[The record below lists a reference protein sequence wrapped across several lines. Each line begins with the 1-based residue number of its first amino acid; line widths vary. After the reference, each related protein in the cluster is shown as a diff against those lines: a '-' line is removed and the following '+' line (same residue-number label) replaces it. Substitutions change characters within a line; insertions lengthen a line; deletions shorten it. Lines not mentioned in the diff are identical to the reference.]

1 MTTRNL
7 DALFEPR
14 SIALFGASNQ
24 PGSVGALLARNLLE
38 SGFEGPVMAVNPH
51 ERAIRSTLSYRS
63 AADLPFAPDLAVI
76 ATPAASAP
84 AIVSELGARGC
95 RAALVISAGFDA
107 APGGLRDQLLEAA
120 RPHLL
125 RVVGPNCLGF
135 LSPRRGINASFAHLS
150 PAPGAVALVAQSGA
164 VAAAALDWAAAHD
177 VGFSH
182 IVTIG
187 DAADVDFGDLLDYLA
202 LDPATHAI
210 LLYVE
215 SIRDARKFM
224 TAGRI
229 ASRVKPVVVIK
240 AGRSAGGA
248 RAAFSHTG
256 ALAGADA
263 VYDAAFRRA
272 GMLRVEGL
280 RELFDAV
287 TILTAGLAAK
297 GERLAILTNGGGAG
311 VMAADTL
318 EAQGGRLAELS
329 GETRA
334 QLAAVLPKQASTANP
349 VDIIGDAPPERYRAA
364 LGALLSEPEA
374 DAVLVLNCPT
384 AVADS
389 TEAAEVVVEACAAA
403 PAKPVFTCWLGDQ
416 AVLPGRRRLAAAGV
430 PTHQTPEEAV
440 RAFMHLV
447 THRRHQALLMSAPAT
462 VTLDAACTRGARA
475 TVEAALAEG
484 RRRLTDP
491 EARDLLRA
499 YGIPTIDSRTA
510 PSAEQAGLAAE
521 ELGGAVALKIVSRDL
536 THKSDVGGVVLNLAG
551 RDAVTEAASAMQGRI
566 AAARPEARLEGFL
579 VEPMISRPLGEELI
593 AGVLQDAV
601 FGPVVLFGQ
610 GGVAVEVD
618 HDRAVGL
625 APLDKPLARDLI
637 ESTRVARRLAGYR
650 DRPPAD
656 MEAIAQVLVRLARL
670 AADLPEVI
678 ELDINPL
685 LADAGGVLAL
695 DARARLGEPVAR
707 PAICPYPEE
716 LVRPATVG
724 GLDLILRPVRPQ
736 DAIAIQD
743 LIARSEAD
751 DVRLR
756 FGSSLHRLSDPVAR
770 RLSQID
776 YDREMALVAETP
788 DGSILGVARL
798 VGDPRGE
805 TAEFALMVRSDR
817 RNRGLGRRLLADLLA
832 YAAGRGLQEVWGE
845 IGITNAR
852 MLGMA
857 DALGFRREPGADP
870 GQVKVVKRFEPE
882 SLFGSGEITKTARR
896 SRA

>member
-24 PGSVGALLARNLLE
+24 AGSVGALLARNLLE

-51 ERAIRSTLSYRS
+51 ERAIRSTLCYRS

-76 ATPAASAP
+76 ATPAAAAP
-84 AIVSELGARGC
+84 QIVSEVGARGC
-95 RAALVISAGFDA
+95 RAAVVITAGFDS
-107 APGGLRDQLLEAA
+107 APGGLRDQLLQAA

-150 PAPGAVALVAQSGA
+150 PARGGFALVAQSGA

-177 VGFSH
+177 IGFSH

-202 LDPATHAI
+202 LDAETRAI

-256 ALAGADA
+256 ALAGSDA
-263 VYDAAFRRA
+263 VYEAAFRRA

-297 GERLAILTNGGGAG
+297 GDRLAILTNGGGAG

-318 EAQGGRLAELS
+318 EDQGGRLAELS
-329 GETRA
+329 VDTQA
-334 QLAAVLPKQASTANP
+334 SLAAGLPKQASTANP

-364 LGALLSEPEA
+364 LGALLAEPNA

-447 THRRHQALLMSAPAT
+447 VHRRRQALLMSAPAT
-462 VTLDAACTRGARA
+462 ISLDSAATGAARRL
-475 TVEAALAEG
+475 VEAALSEG

-499 YGIPTIDSRTA
+499 YGIPVIESRTA
-510 PSAEQAGLAAE
+510 HDPEGAGLAAA
-521 ELGGAVALKIVSRDL
+521 ELGGPVALKIVSRDL
-536 THKSDVGGVVLNLAG
+536 THKSDVGGVVLNLTGCDSVTAAAG
-551 RDAVTEAASAMQGRI
+551 AMRARI
-566 AAARPEARLEGFL
+566 ARTRPEAHIEGFL
-579 VEPMISRPLGEELI
+579 IEPMISRPSSEELI

-610 GGVAVEVD
+610 GGVAVEVER
-618 HDRAVGL
+618 DRALGL
-625 APLDKPLARDLI
+625 APLDEPLARDLI

-650 DRPPAD
+650 DRPQAD
-656 MEAIAQVLVRLARL
+656 LAAIADVLVRLARL
-670 AADLPEVI
+670 AVDLPEI
-678 ELDINPL
+678 AELDINPL

-695 DARARLGEPVAR
+695 DARARLGEPAVR
-707 PAICPYPEE
+707 PAICPYPEN
-716 LVRPATVG
+716 LVQPAEIG
-724 GLDLILRPVRPQ
+724 GHDLVIRPVRPQ
-736 DAIAIQD
+736 DAAGLQD

-776 YDREMALVAETP
+776 YDREMALVAEAS

-805 TAEFALMVRSDR
+805 TAEFALMVRSDFR
-817 RNRGLGRRLLADLLA
+817 DRGLGRRLLADLLA

-845 IGITNAR
+845 VGVSNTR
-852 MLGMA
+852 MLEMA
-857 DALGFRREPGADP
+857 DALGFGREPAADP
-870 GQVKVVKRFEPE
+870 VEVRVVKR
-882 SLFGSGEITKTARR
+882 LGA
-896 SRA
+896 

>member
-24 PGSVGALLARNLLE
+24 AGSVGALLARNLLE

-51 ERAIRSTLSYRS
+51 ERAIRSTLCYRS

-76 ATPAASAP
+76 ATPAAAAP
-84 AIVSELGARGC
+84 QIVSEVGARGC
-95 RAALVISAGFDA
+95 RAAVVITAGFDS
-107 APGGLRDQLLEAA
+107 APGGLRDQLLQAA

-135 LSPRRGINASFAHLS
+135 LSPRRGINASFA
-150 PAPGAVALVAQSGA
+150 QSGA

-177 VGFSH
+177 IGFSH

-202 LDPATHAI
+202 LDAETRAI

-256 ALAGADA
+256 ALAGSDA
-263 VYDAAFRRA
+263 VYEAAFRRA

-297 GERLAILTNGGGAG
+297 GDRLAILTNGGGAG

-318 EAQGGRLAELS
+318 EDQGGRLAELS
-329 GETRA
+329 VDTQA
-334 QLAAVLPKQASTANP
+334 SLAAGLPKQASTANP

-364 LGALLSEPEA
+364 LGALLAEPNA

-447 THRRHQALLMSAPAT
+447 VHRRRQALLMSAPAT
-462 VTLDAACTRGARA
+462 ISLDSAATGAARRL
-475 TVEAALAEG
+475 VEAALSEG

-499 YGIPTIDSRTA
+499 YGIPVIESRTA
-510 PSAEQAGLAAE
+510 HDPEGAGLAAA
-521 ELGGAVALKIVSRDL
+521 ELGGPVALKIVSRDL
-536 THKSDVGGVVLNLAG
+536 THKSDVGGVVLNLTGCDSVTAAAG
-551 RDAVTEAASAMQGRI
+551 AMRARI
-566 AAARPEARLEGFL
+566 ARTRPEAHIEGFL
-579 VEPMISRPLGEELI
+579 IEPMISRPSSEELI

-610 GGVAVEVD
+610 GGVAVEVER
-618 HDRAVGL
+618 DRALGL
-625 APLDKPLARDLI
+625 APLDEPLARDLI

-650 DRPPAD
+650 DRPQAD
-656 MEAIAQVLVRLARL
+656 LAAIADVLVRLARL
-670 AADLPEVI
+670 AVDLPEI
-678 ELDINPL
+678 AELDINPL

-695 DARARLGEPVAR
+695 DARARLGEPAVR
-707 PAICPYPEE
+707 PAICPYPEN
-716 LVRPATVG
+716 LVQPAEIG
-724 GLDLILRPVRPQ
+724 GHDLVIRPVRPQ
-736 DAIAIQD
+736 DAAGLQD

-776 YDREMALVAETP
+776 YDREMALVAEAS

-805 TAEFALMVRSDR
+805 TAEFALMVRSDFR
-817 RNRGLGRRLLADLLA
+817 DRGLGRRLLADLLA

-845 IGITNAR
+845 VGVSNTR
-852 MLGMA
+852 MLEMA
-857 DALGFRREPGADP
+857 DALGFGREPAADP
-870 GQVKVVKRFEPE
+870 VEVRVVKR
-882 SLFGSGEITKTARR
+882 LGS
-896 SRA
+896 

>member
-24 PGSVGALLARNLLE
+24 AGSVGALLARNLLE

-51 ERAIRSTLSYRS
+51 ERAIRSTLCYRS

-76 ATPAASAP
+76 ATPAAAAP
-84 AIVSELGARGC
+84 QIVSEVGARGC
-95 RAALVISAGFDA
+95 RAAVVITAGFDS
-107 APGGLRDQLLEAA
+107 APGGLRDQLLQAA

-150 PAPGAVALVAQSGA
+150 PARGGFALVAQSGA

-177 VGFSH
+177 IGFSH

-202 LDPATHAI
+202 LDAETRAI

-256 ALAGADA
+256 ALAGSDA
-263 VYDAAFRRA
+263 VYEAAFRRA

-297 GERLAILTNGGGAG
+297 GDRLAILTNGGGAG

-318 EAQGGRLAELS
+318 EDQGGRLAELS
-329 GETRA
+329 VDTQA
-334 QLAAVLPKQASTANP
+334 SLAAGLPKQASTANP

-364 LGALLSEPEA
+364 LGALLAEPNA

-447 THRRHQALLMSAPAT
+447 VHRRRQALLMSAPAT
-462 VTLDAACTRGARA
+462 ISLDSAATGAARRL
-475 TVEAALAEG
+475 VEAALSEG

-499 YGIPTIDSRTA
+499 YGIPVIESRTA
-510 PSAEQAGLAAE
+510 HDPEGAGLAAA
-521 ELGGAVALKIVSRDL
+521 ELGGPVALKIVSRDL
-536 THKSDVGGVVLNLAG
+536 THKSDVGGVVLNLTGCDSVTAAAG
-551 RDAVTEAASAMQGRI
+551 AMRARI
-566 AAARPEARLEGFL
+566 ARTRPEAHIEGFL
-579 VEPMISRPLGEELI
+579 IEPMISRPSSEELI

-610 GGVAVEVD
+610 GGVAVEVER
-618 HDRAVGL
+618 DRALGL
-625 APLDKPLARDLI
+625 APLDEPLARDLI

-656 MEAIAQVLVRLARL
+656 LASIADVLVRLARL
-670 AADLPEVI
+670 AVDLPEI
-678 ELDINPL
+678 AELDINPL

-695 DARARLGEPVAR
+695 DARARLGEPAVR
-707 PAICPYPEE
+707 PAICPYPEN
-716 LVRPATVG
+716 LVQPAEIG
-724 GLDLILRPVRPQ
+724 GHDLVIRPVRPQ
-736 DAIAIQD
+736 DAAGLQD

-776 YDREMALVAETP
+776 YDREMALVAEAS

-805 TAEFALMVRSDR
+805 TAEFALMVRSDFR
-817 RNRGLGRRLLADLLA
+817 DRGLGRRLLADLLA

-845 IGITNAR
+845 VGVSNTR
-852 MLGMA
+852 MLEMA
-857 DALGFRREPGADP
+857 DALGFGREPAADP
-870 GQVKVVKRFEPE
+870 VEVRVVKR
-882 SLFGSGEITKTARR
+882 LGA
-896 SRA
+896 

>member
-24 PGSVGALLARNLLE
+24 AGSVGALLARNLLE

-51 ERAIRSTLSYRS
+51 ERAIRSTLCYRS

-76 ATPAASAP
+76 ATPAAAAP
-84 AIVSELGARGC
+84 QIVSEVGARGC
-95 RAALVISAGFDA
+95 RAAVVITAGFDS
-107 APGGLRDQLLEAA
+107 APGGLRDQLLQAA

-150 PAPGAVALVAQSGA
+150 PARGGFALVAQSGA

-177 VGFSH
+177 IGFSH

-202 LDPATHAI
+202 LDAETRAI

-248 RAAFSHTG
+248 RAAFPHTG
-256 ALAGADA
+256 ALAGSDA
-263 VYDAAFRRA
+263 VYEAAFRRA

-297 GERLAILTNGGGAG
+297 GDRLAILTNGGGAG

-318 EAQGGRLAELS
+318 EDQGGRLAELS
-329 GETRA
+329 VDTQA
-334 QLAAVLPKQASTANP
+334 SLAAGLPKQASTANP

-364 LGALLSEPEA
+364 LGALLAEPNA

-447 THRRHQALLMSAPAT
+447 VHRRRQALLMSAPAT
-462 VTLDAACTRGARA
+462 ISLDSAATGAARRL
-475 TVEAALAEG
+475 VEAALSEG

-499 YGIPTIDSRTA
+499 YGIPVIESRTA
-510 PSAEQAGLAAE
+510 HDPEGAGLAAA
-521 ELGGAVALKIVSRDL
+521 ELGGPVALKIVSRDL
-536 THKSDVGGVVLNLAG
+536 THKSDVGGVVLNLTGCDSVTAAAG
-551 RDAVTEAASAMQGRI
+551 AMRARI
-566 AAARPEARLEGFL
+566 ARTRPEAHIEGFL
-579 VEPMISRPLGEELI
+579 IEPMISRPSSEELI

-610 GGVAVEVD
+610 GGVAVEVER
-618 HDRAVGL
+618 DRALGL
-625 APLDKPLARDLI
+625 APLDEPLARDLI

-650 DRPPAD
+650 DRPQAD
-656 MEAIAQVLVRLARL
+656 LAAIADVLVRLARL
-670 AADLPEVI
+670 AVDLPEI
-678 ELDINPL
+678 AELDINPL

-695 DARARLGEPVAR
+695 DARARLGEPAVR
-707 PAICPYPEE
+707 PAICPYPEN
-716 LVRPATVG
+716 LVQPAEIG
-724 GLDLILRPVRPQ
+724 GHDLVIRPVRPQ
-736 DAIAIQD
+736 DAAGLQD

-776 YDREMALVAETP
+776 YDREMALVAEAS

-805 TAEFALMVRSDR
+805 TAECALMVRSDFR
-817 RNRGLGRRLLADLLA
+817 DRGLGRRLLADLLA

-845 IGITNAR
+845 VGVSNTR
-852 MLGMA
+852 MLEMA
-857 DALGFRREPGADP
+857 DALGFGREPAADP
-870 GQVKVVKRFEPE
+870 VEVRVVKR
-882 SLFGSGEITKTARR
+882 LGA
-896 SRA
+896 

>member
-24 PGSVGALLARNLLE
+24 AGSVGALLARNLLE

-51 ERAIRSTLSYRS
+51 ERAIRSTLCYRS

-76 ATPAASAP
+76 ATPAAAAP
-84 AIVSELGARGC
+84 QIVSEVGARGC
-95 RAALVISAGFDA
+95 RAAVVITAGFDS
-107 APGGLRDQLLEAA
+107 APGGLRDQLLQAA

-150 PAPGAVALVAQSGA
+150 PARGGFALVAQSGA

-177 VGFSH
+177 IGFSH

-202 LDPATHAI
+202 LDAETRAI

-256 ALAGADA
+256 ALAGSDA
-263 VYDAAFRRA
+263 VYEAAFRRA

-297 GERLAILTNGGGAG
+297 GDRLAILTNGGGAG

-318 EAQGGRLAELS
+318 EDQGGRLAELS
-329 GETRA
+329 VDTQA
-334 QLAAVLPKQASTANP
+334 SLAAGLPKQASTANP

-364 LGALLSEPEA
+364 LGALLAEPNA

-447 THRRHQALLMSAPAT
+447 VHRRRQALLMSAPAT
-462 VTLDAACTRGARA
+462 ISLDSAATGAARRL
-475 TVEAALAEG
+475 VEAALSEG

-499 YGIPTIDSRTA
+499 YGIPVIESRTA
-510 PSAEQAGLAAE
+510 HDPEGAGLAAA
-521 ELGGAVALKIVSRDL
+521 ELGGPVALKIVSRDL
-536 THKSDVGGVVLNLAG
+536 THKSVVGGVVLNLTGCDSVTAAAG
-551 RDAVTEAASAMQGRI
+551 AMRARI
-566 AAARPEARLEGFL
+566 ARTRPEAHIEGFL
-579 VEPMISRPLGEELI
+579 IEPMISRPSSEELI

-610 GGVAVEVD
+610 GGVAVEVER
-618 HDRAVGL
+618 DRALGL
-625 APLDKPLARDLI
+625 APLDEPLARDLI

-650 DRPPAD
+650 DRPQAD
-656 MEAIAQVLVRLARL
+656 LAAIADVLVRLARL
-670 AADLPEVI
+670 AVDLPEI
-678 ELDINPL
+678 AELDINPL

-695 DARARLGEPVAR
+695 DARARLGEPAVR
-707 PAICPYPEE
+707 PAICPYPEN
-716 LVRPATVG
+716 LVQPAEIG
-724 GLDLILRPVRPQ
+724 GHDLVIRPVRPQ
-736 DAIAIQD
+736 DAAGLQD

-776 YDREMALVAETP
+776 YDREMALVAEAS

-805 TAEFALMVRSDR
+805 TAEFALMVRSDFR
-817 RNRGLGRRLLADLLA
+817 DRGLGRRLLADLLA

-845 IGITNAR
+845 VGVSNTR
-852 MLGMA
+852 MLEMA
-857 DALGFRREPGADP
+857 DALGFGREPAADP
-870 GQVKVVKRFEPE
+870 VEVRVVKR
-882 SLFGSGEITKTARR
+882 LGS
-896 SRA
+896 

>member
-24 PGSVGALLARNLLE
+24 AGSVGALLARNLLE

-51 ERAIRSTLSYRS
+51 ERAIRSTLCYRS

-76 ATPAASAP
+76 ATPAAAAP
-84 AIVSELGARGC
+84 QIVSEVGARGC
-95 RAALVISAGFDA
+95 RAAVVITAGFDS
-107 APGGLRDQLLEAA
+107 APGGLRDQLLQAA

-150 PAPGAVALVAQSGA
+150 PARGGFALVAQSGA

-177 VGFSH
+177 IGFSH

-202 LDPATHAI
+202 LDAETRAI

-256 ALAGADA
+256 ALAGSDA
-263 VYDAAFRRA
+263 VYEAAFRRA

-297 GERLAILTNGGGAG
+297 GDRLAILTNGGGAG

-318 EAQGGRLAELS
+318 EDQGGRLAELS
-329 GETRA
+329 VDTQA
-334 QLAAVLPKQASTANP
+334 SLAAGLPKQASTANP

-364 LGALLSEPEA
+364 LGALLAEPNA

-447 THRRHQALLMSAPAT
+447 VHRRRQALLMSAPAT
-462 VTLDAACTRGARA
+462 ISLDSAATGAARRL
-475 TVEAALAEG
+475 VEAALSEG

-499 YGIPTIDSRTA
+499 YGIPVIESRTA
-510 PSAEQAGLAAE
+510 HDPEGAGLAAA
-521 ELGGAVALKIVSRDL
+521 ELGGPVALKIVSRDL
-536 THKSDVGGVVLNLAG
+536 THKSDVGGVVLNLTGCDSVTAAAG
-551 RDAVTEAASAMQGRI
+551 AMRARI
-566 AAARPEARLEGFL
+566 ARTRPEAHIEGFL
-579 VEPMISRPLGEELI
+579 IEPMISRPSSEELI

-610 GGVAVEVD
+610 GGVAVEVER
-618 HDRAVGL
+618 DRALGL
-625 APLDKPLARDLI
+625 APLDEPLARDLI

-656 MEAIAQVLVRLARL
+656 LASIADVLVRLARL
-670 AADLPEVI
+670 AVDLPEI
-678 ELDINPL
+678 AELDINPL

-695 DARARLGEPVAR
+695 DARARLGEPAVR
-707 PAICPYPEE
+707 PAICPYPEN
-716 LVRPATVG
+716 LVQPAEIG
-724 GLDLILRPVRPQ
+724 GHDLVIRPVRPQ
-736 DAIAIQD
+736 DAAGLQD

-776 YDREMALVAETP
+776 YDREMALVAEAS

-805 TAEFALMVRSDR
+805 TAEFALMVRSDFR
-817 RNRGLGRRLLADLLA
+817 DRGLGRRLLADLLA

-845 IGITNAR
+845 VGVSNTR
-852 MLGMA
+852 MLEMA
-857 DALGFRREPGADP
+857 DALGFGREPAADP
-870 GQVKVVKRFEPE
+870 VEVRVVKR
-882 SLFGSGEITKTARR
+882 LGS
-896 SRA
+896 

>member
-24 PGSVGALLARNLLE
+24 AGSVGALLARNLLE

-51 ERAIRSTLSYRS
+51 ERAIRSTLCYRS

-76 ATPAASAP
+76 ATPAAAAP
-84 AIVSELGARGC
+84 QIVSEVGARGC
-95 RAALVISAGFDA
+95 RAAVVITAGFDS
-107 APGGLRDQLLEAA
+107 APGGLRDQLLQAA

-150 PAPGAVALVAQSGA
+150 PARGGFALVAQSGA

-177 VGFSH
+177 IGFSH

-202 LDPATHAI
+202 LDAETRAI

-256 ALAGADA
+256 ALAGSDA
-263 VYDAAFRRA
+263 VYEAAFRRA

-297 GERLAILTNGGGAG
+297 GDRLAILTNGGGAG

-318 EAQGGRLAELS
+318 EDQGGRLAELS
-329 GETRA
+329 VDTQA
-334 QLAAVLPKQASTANP
+334 SLAAGLPKQASTANP

-364 LGALLSEPEA
+364 LGALLAEPNA

-447 THRRHQALLMSAPAT
+447 VHRRRQALLMSAPAT
-462 VTLDAACTRGARA
+462 ISLDSAATGAARRL
-475 TVEAALAEG
+475 VEAALSEG

-499 YGIPTIDSRTA
+499 YGIPVIESRTA
-510 PSAEQAGLAAE
+510 HDPEGAGLAAA
-521 ELGGAVALKIVSRDL
+521 ELGGPVALKIVSRDL
-536 THKSDVGGVVLNLAG
+536 THKSDVGGVVLNLTGCDSVTAAAG
-551 RDAVTEAASAMQGRI
+551 AMRARI
-566 AAARPEARLEGFL
+566 ARTRPEAHIEGFL
-579 VEPMISRPLGEELI
+579 IEPMISRPSSEELI

-610 GGVAVEVD
+610 GGVAVEVER
-618 HDRAVGL
+618 DRALGL
-625 APLDKPLARDLI
+625 APLDEPLARDLI

-650 DRPPAD
+650 DRPQAD
-656 MEAIAQVLVRLARL
+656 LAAIADVLVRLARL
-670 AADLPEVI
+670 AVDLPEI
-678 ELDINPL
+678 AELDINPL

-695 DARARLGEPVAR
+695 DARARLGEPAVR
-707 PAICPYPEE
+707 PAICPYPEN
-716 LVRPATVG
+716 LVQPAEIG
-724 GLDLILRPVRPQ
+724 GHDLVIRPVRPQ
-736 DAIAIQD
+736 DAAGLQD

-776 YDREMALVAETP
+776 YDREMALVAEAS

-805 TAEFALMVRSDR
+805 TAEFALMVRSDFR
-817 RNRGLGRRLLADLLA
+817 DRGLGRRLLADLLA

-845 IGITNAR
+845 VGVSNTR
-852 MLGMA
+852 MLEMA
-857 DALGFRREPGADP
+857 DALGFGREPAADP
-870 GQVKVVKRFEPE
+870 VEVRVVKR
-882 SLFGSGEITKTARR
+882 LGS
-896 SRA
+896 